1 MRCYSSF
8 LKSFFRNCFCSHSFG
23 VSQNSLRGC
32 GWLREEGRR
41 QDPASP
47 LHLQKSS
54 SVYIFYI
61 LGFPKNFHSDGT
73 QAPMRTQSEWAA
85 LFDFIKPS
93 PALPPASQ
101 RWYLTAFLFLLLEPA
116 SLVIFALDLTLP
128 LSPAPRSTTTAK
140 VYQTPST
147 WQALGSMFL
156 HQLLHECS
164 QHSYELASIPVPIL
178 QRRERGFMCPPSN
191 DP

>member
-32 GWLREEGRR
+32 GWLREEGRT

-47 LHLQKSS
+47 LHLQTSS

-85 LFDFIKPS
+85 LFIFIKPS
-93 PALPPASQ
+93 PSLPPAASQ
-101 RWYLTAFLFLLLEPA
+101 RLYFTAFLFLLLESHA
-116 SLVIFALDLTLP
+116 LIIFPLDLTLP
-128 LSPAPRSTTTAK
+128 FSSGNLVQCFYNSYFMNALN
-140 VYQTPST
+140 TP
-147 WQALGSMFL
+147 M
-156 HQLLHECS
+156 
-164 QHSYELASIPVPIL
+164 
-178 QRRERGFMCPPSN
+178 N
-191 DP
+191 